1 MSYKYGHGH
10 LTKRENLAREI
21 LEQEGKT
28 LSKCDEDMSY
38 TITDDNTGEVIL
50 IAYDIEECFCAMA

>member
-10 LTKRENLAREI
+10 LTKRENLAKEI

-38 TITDDNTGEVIL
+38 TITDDTTGEVIL

>member
-10 LTKRENLAREI
+10 FTKRETLAKEI

-38 TITDDNTGEVIL
+38 TITDETTGEVIL